1 MCTVIPI
8 TKTLGPRGMTCP
20 SLLRAER
27 ILRLM
32 VLALGMAKLQALNAC
47 ETDEINQ
54 VRWIAEIPD
63 ANLSNDG
70 GPVTNG
76 GESGI
81 RTHVTLSSK
90 HAFQACA
97 FSHSAISPA
106 DWGLRFRSRS
116 IVLSLQ
122 LIQNYCSGVI
132 SFYWQRFMSANR
144 DGIGSSRDPQ
154 ASPRAQ
160 HENGIRS
167 DLTTCI

>member
-106 DWGLRFRSRS
+106 KLREERLA
-116 IVLSLQ
+116 IPEALPHALSQ
-122 LIQNYCSGVI
+122 LSQNPARASFHSMGV
-132 SFYWQRFMSANR
+132 R
-144 DGIGSSRDPQ
+144 
-154 ASPRAQ
+154 
-160 HENGIRS
+160 
-167 DLTTCI
+167 L